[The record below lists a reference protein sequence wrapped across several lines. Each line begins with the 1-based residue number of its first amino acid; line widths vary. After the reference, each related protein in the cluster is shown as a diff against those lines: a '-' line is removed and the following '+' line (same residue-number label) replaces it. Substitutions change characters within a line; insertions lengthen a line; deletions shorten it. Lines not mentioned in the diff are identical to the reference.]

1 MFINKNKKKD
11 HQNINE
17 LQTDFKKNNCVMIIA
32 ILKMKSQNCYCS
44 AACNKLKMCSFLSM
58 LLSSL
63 LYSPSDWASVVYA
76 SKSVNQFFPLTPLP
90 TQHDKCRPSLAFD
103 ACQWSNVTTMGCENS
118 YRYYFRKIITLKFPY
133 CYIVRSAPSIK
144 TITAVTTILF
154 FLRAP
159 ELKSW
164 KNVIPLELSWESYSQ
179 LSGFWMIW
187 GLSPFYPS

>member
-1 MFINKNKKKD
+1 
-11 HQNINE
+11 
-17 LQTDFKKNNCVMIIA
+17 MIIA
-32 ILKMKSQNCYCS
+32 ILKMKSQNRYCS
-44 AACNKLKMCSFLSM
+44 AACNKLKMCNLLSM

-76 SKSVNQFFPLTPLP
+76 SKSVNQFSPWPPP
-90 TQHDKCRPSLAFD
+90 TLHDKRRPSLAFG
-103 ACQWSNVTTMGCENS
+103 ACQWSNVITSGCENS

-144 TITAVTTILF
+144 TITAVTTILLF

-164 KNVIPLELSWESYSQ
+164 KNFISLELSWESYSQ